1 MMIFKKT
8 LFAIALSS
16 LFAISANAFT
26 IYDAI
31 ISAHENNNDISA
43 RINELKAA
51 KMNRPIAYSGFLPTV
66 QVGSTYNN
74 TMNKKGPNKG
84 LKNEYGSGQIS
95 VSQNLYQGGGTLS
108 TVKKFDELIDA
119 TYESFKAASYNL
131 SYNVVNAYEGVEYAR
146 AVLQLSDENEKLAK
160 KNLEFTEIRFKYGDT
175 TKTDIYLSEASYEQ
189 ARAQKEQAIGQ
200 LSSALATFKYTVG
213 VEFPN
218 HVEPI
223 LIDDTHVPNNL
234 NELLTLALNN
244 NPNIKAARAAF
255 NAAKQDVNISR
266 ARALPTVDAQAS
278 ANRSTLRKADIIYN
292 QNTDYNQV
300 MVSVSMPIINT
311 SIYPQ
316 ISQSSYTADQRKFEF
331 YDTEEKVR
339 AQAIQAWSTFKAA
352 KAIILASKKSVEASK
367 NALDGTEEEVR
378 IGTKTTIDLLQA
390 QTGYYQSQVS
400 LRDAERQYKLG
411 VYGIL
416 QLIGFIDTV
425 ELADIKTR
433 ATY

>member
-1 MMIFKKT
+1 
-8 LFAIALSS
+8 
-16 LFAISANAFT
+16 
-26 IYDAI
+26 
-31 ISAHENNNDISA
+31 
-43 RINELKAA
+43 
-51 KMNRPIAYSGFLPTV
+51 
-66 QVGSTYNN
+66 
-74 TMNKKGPNKG
+74 
-84 LKNEYGSGQIS
+84 
-95 VSQNLYQGGGTLS
+95 
-108 TVKKFDELIDA
+108 
-119 TYESFKAASYNL
+119 
-131 SYNVVNAYEGVEYAR
+131 VVNAYEGVEYAR

-311 SIYPQ
+311 SI
-316 ISQSSYTADQRKFEF
+316 
-331 YDTEEKVR
+331 
-339 AQAIQAWSTFKAA
+339 
-352 KAIILASKKSVEASK
+352 
-367 NALDGTEEEVR
+367 
-378 IGTKTTIDLLQA
+378 
-390 QTGYYQSQVS
+390 
-400 LRDAERQYKLG
+400 
-411 VYGIL
+411 
-416 QLIGFIDTV
+416 
-425 ELADIKTR
+425 
-433 ATY
+433 